1 MLRRLFEFCLNGKQ
15 EGEFGAQAEQ
25 FIHRFL
31 ACDVIEAGKL
41 TLKELLDKKSDAPS
55 KFFTS
60 EEQNI
65 KLLRP
70 DLLKFTVSLMLEN
83 RAKWLVSHPGYLP
96 NLFSILVAM
105 IVKFYN
111 VSKESKVI
119 TKMLHA
125 CLHILFY
132 CREYLTEFAN
142 NGVLEGIVNNDLLTR
157 IAKAIDFEKEKVDNK
172 RFSEQ

>member
-1 MLRRLFEFCLNGKQ
+1 
-15 EGEFGAQAEQ
+15 
-25 FIHRFL
+25 
-31 ACDVIEAGKL
+31 
-41 TLKELLDKKSDAPS
+41 
-55 KFFTS
+55 
-60 EEQNI
+60 
-65 KLLRP
+65 
-70 DLLKFTVSLMLEN
+70 MLEN